1 MKVTIEIASVSGAVT
16 KRDIQKN
23 IDAQQ
28 RAVDRNGLAGD
39 FVVLMD
45 TMSILEGIKDEL
57 PTPNRSND
65 GTD

>member
-45 TMSILEGIKDEL
+45 TMSILEGIKAEL
-57 PTPNRSND
+57 PTPNRSNH